1 MFSFYIKKLNLFLFS
16 LFQLLPLAMGKVY
29 PSISRIAQHR
39 IVQHNPDRAL
49 EGYISAYS
57 KHDFQIPHPKIY
69 QNLKGAL

>member
-1 MFSFYIKKLNLFLFS
+1 MNLFLFS

-29 PSISRIAQHR
+29 PSISRI
-39 IVQHNPDRAL
+39 VQHNPDGAL